1 MEVLDSPVIH
11 RVYPKRRANVR
22 FLPQLGA
29 RDMTAAVRALV
40 PGASARLRR
49 VGGRHVRGIRVVVA
63 TQAVDAVPAASETK
77 PTVTIRRAETRD
89 VAQMT
94 HILSEAADGA
104 VSTQS
109 LATYSREA
117 TSVEDTPGAAP
128 EQLALVAE
136 CPFPSPS
143 DPPRVVGVV
152 GLLLDDSLKPM
163 EMKLTKEVAYVTN
176 LAVDASARRAG
187 VGATLLAA
195 AESCAQDYACV
206 AVACRVDEGNDPAL
220 AMYDKKGYGPLV
232 GRRLGQ
238 FRRLMG
244 GMYAAAGVAHA
255 VDLLL
260 LTSALPTVAGAPV
273 WMAMDPVQKFWA
285 LAWCAAGPL
294 AWFCT
299 DRGSPLVG
307 NLSLILYGAIEVGL
321 AMACAVAYGAVGG
334 DAATGAVGV
343 QVVVA
348 GCALA
353 MRPGPSVGRL
363 CLGKELPSR
372 APKSKPYRA
381 ATGEEDEDEAG
392 TVKDV

>member
-1 MEVLDSPVIH
+1 M
-11 RVYPKRRANVR
+11 
-22 FLPQLGA
+22 
-29 RDMTAAVRALV
+29 
-40 PGASARLRR
+40 
-49 VGGRHVRGIRVVVA
+49 RGIRVVVA

-244 GMYAAAGVAHA
+244 GYVRGRGGGARRGPAAVDVRTAHRSRRARVDGDGPGAKVLGAGVVRRRSTGVVLHGQRFAAG
-255 VDLLL
+255 
-260 LTSALPTVAGAPV
+260 G
-273 WMAMDPVQKFWA
+273 
-285 LAWCAAGPL
+285 
-294 AWFCT
+294 
-299 DRGSPLVG
+299 
-307 NLSLILYGAIEVGL
+307 
-321 AMACAVAYGAVGG
+321 
-334 DAATGAVGV
+334 
-343 QVVVA
+343 
-348 GCALA
+348 
-353 MRPGPSVGRL
+353 
-363 CLGKELPSR
+363 
-372 APKSKPYRA
+372 
-381 ATGEEDEDEAG
+381 
-392 TVKDV
+392 